1 MENLFFSNMKKS
13 FIACVLLITFACV
26 RIDPIVADT
35 LPVSHASWDALLKKH
50 VDDKGNVNYKGF
62 ISDSTSLNKYIGYL
76 AKNGPNN
83 NEWSGDEKL
92 AYYIN
97 LYNAATIQLII
108 RHYPIESIK
117 DIGSKIQI
125 PFINTPWQ
133 VKFIKIGIED
143 YNLDNIEHNIIR
155 KGYDEPRIH
164 FALVCAAVSCPR
176 LRNEAYLAEKLDDQ
190 LTDQARKFLSHT
202 GKNKISKNELE
213 ISKIFQWFTGDFT
226 KKGKIQEFLNQYTEV
241 EISPDADIKYMDYN
255 WALND
260 K

>member
-1 MENLFFSNMKKS
+1 MKKS
-13 FIACVLLITFACV
+13 VIVCVLMLAFACV

-35 LPVSHASWDALLKKH
+35 LPVSHSQWDNLLKKH
-50 VDDKGNVNYKGF
+50 VDEAGNVNYKGF
-62 ISDSTSLNKYIGYL
+62 VKDSTILNKYIMYL
-76 AKNGPNN
+76 GKNGPNN
-83 NEWSGDEKL
+83 EGWSRDEKL

-97 LYNAATIQLII
+97 FYNAATVQLIV
-108 RHYPIESIK
+108 RHYPLESIK

-133 VKFIKIGIED
+133 VKFIKIGDEI

-176 LRNEAYLAEKLDDQ
+176 LRNEAFLAEKLEDQ
-190 LTDQARKFLSHT
+190 LTDQARKFLSHP

-213 ISKIFQWFTGDFT
+213 ISRIFQWFTGDFT
-226 KKGKIQEFLNQYTEV
+226 KHGSIQEFLNKYSDV
-241 EISPDADIKYMDYN
+241 EISPDADIEYFDYN